1 MPAETLMTEPSLPGD
16 SPAASP
22 APELSP
28 GPVPASP
35 KPAPHRL
42 NPVSITAWAAAAVLL
57 AVLFKVGYG
66 RLFAGSQVSAVSV
79 TLAAPTAAPQVHA
92 SLPELRLPG
101 LELAASGIARLADLH
116 TILPSRPRYEIIT
129 YTVAAGDTIFGI
141 AEKFG
146 LMPETILW
154 GNYYTLG
161 DNPHM
166 LVPDMVLN
174 ILPENGVYHK
184 WSEGEGLNGISR
196 YYGVKPEDIIAWP
209 GNNLTLEGV
218 GDFSHPNITPG
229 TMLFVPGGKREFTSW
244 ATPRIT
250 RNNPGVAISIGPG
263 YCKAVG
269 DGPIGSGTFGWPTN
283 AHFLSGYDYSP
294 ATNHRGID
302 IDGNTGDPVYAAD
315 NGVVVYSGWNNG
327 GYGNVIVIDHGNG
340 WQTIYAHLD
349 VAISGC
355 GAGVYKG
362 GQIGTVGNTGNSFGS
377 HLHFEMYSDDYGKV
391 NPWNFLP

>member
-1 MPAETLMTEPSLPGD
+1 MPESVQPENPSSGTLAPQDPNAQSRTRRIL
-16 SPAASP
+16 AAGAWILAGILILAMGWTAWSRF
-22 APELSP
+22 
-28 GPVPASP
+28 
-35 KPAPHRL
+35 KPAPI
-42 NPVSITAWAAAAVLL
+42 VSQAQI
-57 AVLFKVGYG
+57 
-66 RLFAGSQVSAVSV
+66 
-79 TLAAPTAAPQVHA
+79 TLAAPTAGPVV
-92 SLPELRLPG
+92 SVDLPDLQLPG
-101 LELAASGIARLADLH
+101 FELAGTGILRMADLH
-116 TILPSRPRYEIIT
+116 TILPARPRYEITT
-129 YTVAAGDTIFGI
+129 YKVVAGDTIFGI

-146 LMPETILW
+146 LKPETILW
-154 GNYYTLG
+154 GNYYSMG

-166 LVPDMVLN
+166 LVPDMELN
-174 ILPENGVYHK
+174 ILPEDGVYHK
-184 WSEGEGLNGISR
+184 WSDGEGLNGISR
-196 YYGVKPEDIIAWP
+196 YYGVNPEDIIAWP
-209 GNNLTLEGV
+209 GNNLTLAGV

-229 TMLFVPGGKREFTSW
+229 TMLFVKGGKREFTSW

-269 DGPIGSGTFGWPTN
+269 NGAIGSGSFGWPTN

-315 NGVVVYSGWNNG
+315 HGVVVYSGWNNG

-355 GAGVYKG
+355 GASVYKG